1 MVAACVAAITPVGPA
16 AATLVGVRAAAI
28 TGEDADIE
36 HVDVL
41 IIGAGISGIS
51 AACHLRERCPGK
63 SFAILEARD
72 AIGGTWDLFRYPGI
86 RSDSDM
92 FTLGFSFRPWEEPEA
107 LADGDS
113 ILAYLDATARE
124 YGIDREIRFRHRVVR
139 ATWSSEDARWLVEAE
154 RAGPDGAPETVRI
167 GCSFICGCTGYFRY
181 DHGYEPELPG
191 SDRFAGPIIHPQHW
205 PADLDYEGKRVVVI
219 GSGATAVTLVPAM
232 SSSAAKV
239 TMLQRSPTYIAS
251 IPGRDAIAIA
261 LRRRLPGPLAY
272 RLTRAKNVALQMLS
286 YRLSRR
292 FPGLMR
298 RLIRRGVAASLP
310 AGYDVDRD
318 FQPSYDPWDQRL
330 CLVPDG
336 DLFEEISAGRVE
348 IATDRIETFTETG
361 IRLRSGRDLEADII
375 VSATGLEL
383 LFFGGIDVVVDG
395 RPIDPAEAVTY
406 KAMMLCDVP
415 NLTFSVGYT
424 NASWTL
430 KCDLVAKYACRLINH
445 MDEHDYAYCVPRPPG
460 PGIGLSPVIDLN
472 AGYVLRALDRLPKQ
486 GARAPWRLRQ
496 SYPYDVAMLRWG
508 PIDEA
513 MDFHRAPSARP
524 LAATAAR

>member
-1 MVAACVAAITPVGPA
+1 VADATAVGAA
-16 AATLVGVRAAAI
+16 AATLVGVKAAAI
-28 TGEDADIE
+28 AEAGEDANDIE

-51 AACHLRERCPGK
+51 AACHLRERCPAK

-107 LADGDS
+107 LADGAS

-124 YGIDREIRFRHRVVR
+124 YGVDREIRFRHRVVR
-139 ATWSSEDARWLVEAE
+139 AAWSSGDARWLVEAE
-154 RAGPDGAPETVRI
+154 RADPDGETETVRL

-181 DHGYEPELPG
+181 DRGYEPEFPG

-205 PADLDYEGKRVVVI
+205 PADVDYEGKRVVVI

-232 SSSAAKV
+232 SGSAAKV

-251 IPGRDAIAIA
+251 IPGRDEIAIA
-261 LRRRLPGPLAY
+261 LRRRLPRRLAY
-272 RLTRAKNVALQMLS
+272 HLTRAKNVALQMLS

-298 RLIRRGVAASLP
+298 RLIRRGVVASLP
-310 AGYDVDRD
+310 TGYDVDRH

-336 DLFEEISAGRVE
+336 DLFREISAGRVE
-348 IATDRIETFTETG
+348 IVTDRIETFTDSG
-361 IRLRSGRDLEADII
+361 IRLRSGRDLEADIV

-395 RPIDPAEAVTY
+395 RAVDPAAAVTY
-406 KAMMLCDVP
+406 RAMMLCDVP
-415 NLTFSVGYT
+415 NLTFSVGYS

-430 KCDLVAKYACRLINH
+430 KCDLVAKYACRLIGH
-445 MDEHDYAYCVPRPPG
+445 MDQHGYAYCVPRPPG
-460 PGIGLSPVIDLN
+460 PGIELSPVIDLN

-508 PIDEA
+508 RIDEA
-513 MDFHRAPSARP
+513 MDFHRAPSAEP
-524 LAATAAR
+524 LAVAAAR